1 MWNNPRALELSAMFE
16 TYVVSE
22 IIKGYANQ
30 GIDVRSRMFSYRDN
44 NEKNRLFIRMCGIDN
59 RPKAA

>member
-1 MWNNPRALELSAMFE
+1 MWNHPRALELSAMFE

-30 GIDVRSRMFSYRDN
+30 GIDVRRRMFSYRDN
-44 NEKNRLFIRMCGIDN
+44 NEKNKLIPIGCL
-59 RPKAA
+59 

>member
-1 MWNNPRALELSAMFE
+1 MESSAGTGVIRDGGAMFE

-44 NEKNRLFIRMCGIDN
+44 NEKIS
-59 RPKAA
+59 

>member
-1 MWNNPRALELSAMFE
+1 MWNNPRALELSAMAGAMFE

-44 NEKNRLFIRMCGIDN
+44 NEKNKLIPIGCL
-59 RPKAA
+59 

>member
-1 MWNNPRALELSAMFE
+1 MWNHPRALELSAMAGAMFE

-44 NEKNRLFIRMCGIDN
+44 NEKIS
-59 RPKAA
+59 